1 MTARDRLIGMIQFP
15 GFPHDP
21 GGMAS
26 VGAVVDRCAR
36 DTDILLEAGFRTL
49 MIQNLATCSPWRH
62 ETTAETASVAALLG
76 RLVERYPEPVWGL
89 NLPSDDPEASLAIAY
104 AAGAAFVRLK
114 VWIGVMRRA
123 EGTLDGCAAA
133 ALSYR
138 HRLGD
143 PPIAIWTDVHDR
155 TGAPVWPMA
164 FGDAVAAAGKAGA
177 TTIVVTGGN
186 PAATIDR
193 LAEARRRAPSVRRI
207 VGGGATPATLA
218 GLIGDAD
225 GVIVGTYLHG
235 DGDESCP
242 IDPERA
248 RRIVAAL
255 PADA

>member
-1 MTARDRLIGMIQFP
+1 MTARNRLIGMIQFP

-26 VGAVVDRCAR
+26 VAAVVDRCAR
-36 DTDILLEAGFRTL
+36 DADVLLEAGFRTL
-49 MIQNLATCSPWRH
+49 MVQNLATCSPWRH

-104 AAGAAFVRLK
+104 GAGAAFVRLK

-143 PPIAIWTDVHDR
+143 PPIEIWADVHDR
-155 TGAPVWPMA
+155 TGAPVWPVA
-164 FGDAVAAAGKAGA
+164 FGDAVAAASKAGA
-177 TTIVVTGGN
+177 TTIVVTGGS
-186 PAATIDR
+186 PVATVAR
-193 LAEARRRAPSVRRI
+193 LAETRERAPSVRRI
-207 VGGGATPATLA
+207 VGGGATPLTLA
-218 GLIGDAD
+218 GLIDDAD
-225 GVIVGTYLHG
+225 GVIIGTYLHE